1 MKYTKPQLQ
10 VVSSAAEI
18 VRGGKGM
25 PVRTDSAYP
34 HAFTATA
41 NAYEADE

>member
-10 VVSSAAEI
+10 VISSAAEI

-25 PVRTDSAYP
+25 PVRTDSAY
-34 HAFTATA
+34 AFTATA

>member
-1 MKYTKPQLQ
+1 MKYTKPQLTAL
-10 VVSSAAEI
+10 SSALEI

-34 HAFTATA
+34 NAFTATA
-41 NAYEADE
+41 SAYEADE